1 MACNSSGCESGCNG
15 RGNENGSRVEEVIVV
30 KESVCVKCKCN
41 EPMIFGDGGSD
52 DGRFCS
58 ECFRSNIYGKFRLA
72 VTSHA
77 MITPSDNVLV
87 AFSGGSS
94 SRVLL
99 QFVHELQ
106 VKALKNYEASR
117 DRSLPVFGVGVAFVD
132 ESAAYPAL
140 SSEMGGAI
148 AWVRSTVLSMSP
160 PEKDLRV
167 VPIESVFGSDSVEAR
182 DRLVKLMDSVSDETG
197 KEDLLLHL
205 KMLALQKVASENGY
219 NRLVVGSCTS
229 RLASHVLTATVKG
242 RGYSLSAD
250 IQHVDARW
258 KVPIVLPLRDCV
270 WQEITRLRHLDGL
283 KTVELA
289 RRSQSGINE
298 LVSSFV
304 ALLQDENPSR
314 ECTIVRTAAKLTPF
328 HFNKIPETDDSCV
341 PMATQRRLKKF
352 NLKYDGSMTTESF
365 CPICNGP
372 LNESDSSDLNTIDG
386 CHESD
391 ALYAA
396 CCSSCRFQILPLDR
410 SSLEH
415 FGSLLPHHM
424 ISQVKHHQ
432 MVDSQTYLREKIKDC
447 LLVDDEESV

>member
-1 MACNSSGCESGCNG
+1 MACNSSGCESGGCYGREKDNG
-15 RGNENGSRVEEVIVV
+15 RKAVDVTL
-30 KESVCVKCKCN
+30 CVKCKCN
-41 EPMIFGDGGSD
+41 EPMTFGDGGSD
-52 DGRFCS
+52 DGRFCA
-58 ECFRSNIYGKFRLA
+58 ECFRSNVYGKFRLA

-94 SRVLL
+94 SRVAL

-140 SSEMGGAI
+140 DGGMSDAI
-148 AWVRSTVLSMSP
+148 AWVRSTVLSLSP
-160 PEKDLRV
+160 PGKDLHV

-182 DRLVKLMDSVSDETG
+182 DRLVKLLDSVSDETG

-205 KMLALQKVASENGY
+205 KMLSLQKVASENGY

-270 WQEITRLRHLDGL
+270 WQEITRLCHLDGL

-289 RRSQSGINE
+289 RHPQSGIND

-304 ALLQDENPSR
+304 ALLQEENPSR

-328 HFNKIPETDDSCV
+328 YFNKIPETDDSCV

-352 NLKYDGSMTTESF
+352 NLKYDGSMTTEAF
-365 CPICNGP
+365 CPICNCP
-372 LNESDSSDLNTIDG
+372 LNGSDSSED
-386 CHESD
+386 ESD

-396 CCSSCRFQILPLDR
+396 CCSSCRFQILPQDG
-410 SSLEH
+410 SSLEQ

-432 MVDSQTYLREKIKDC
+432 KVDSQTYLREKIKDC
-447 LLVDDEESV
+447 LLLDDEEAV